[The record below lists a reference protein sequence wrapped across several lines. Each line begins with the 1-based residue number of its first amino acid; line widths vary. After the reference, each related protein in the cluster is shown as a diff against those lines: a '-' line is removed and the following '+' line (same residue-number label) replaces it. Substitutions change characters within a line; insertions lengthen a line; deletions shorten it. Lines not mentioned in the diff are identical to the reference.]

1 MALIDQLLNLIGLVL
16 WLSWH
21 GDGQPSQIRGAGT
34 LLSNLKPVETRR
46 ARRWLYP
53 FMLVVLLVARPLL
66 YAPLAPV
73 LDWTPTLAPGPVS
86 LAFRADDPKRLL
98 AFSFLSFTWCLLLFR
113 AGILLLAALGRR
125 EGDPAG
131 LSRWVRE
138 LAGRAAQW
146 PVAAVLAVP
155 VLTLTVGWV
164 IITLGLRQIGVL
176 PPDPLTVGRLLAQ
189 SLVVGLAV
197 WLPMRWLLAGLM
209 LLRLVH
215 DYVYLGEHSLW
226 EFVRSTGGRLLRPL
240 EWLPARLG
248 RFDFSPLIAAAV
260 VLAAAE
266 GLELLLIEAYRWLGR

>member
-21 GDGQPSQIRGAGT
+21 SDGQPAQIRGAGT

-53 FMLVVLLVARPLL
+53 LALVVLLAIRPLL
-66 YAPLAPV
+66 YATLAPV

-98 AFSFLSFTWCLLLFR
+98 AFSFLSFAWCLLLFR
-113 AGILLLAALGRR
+113 AGLMLLASLGRR

-138 LAGRAAQW
+138 LAGSTAQW
-146 PVAAVLAVP
+146 PLAAVLLAP
-155 VLTLTVGWV
+155 ILTMAIAW
-164 IITLGLRQIGVL
+164 IMITLGLRQIGVL
-176 PPDPLTVGRLLAQ
+176 PPEPLTIGRLLTQ
-189 SLVVGLAV
+189 SSVVGLAV
-197 WLPMRWLLAGLM
+197 WLPIRWLLATL
-209 LLRLVH
+209 LVLRLVH
-215 DYVYLGEHSLW
+215 DYVYLGDHSLW

-240 EWLPARLG
+240 EWLPARIG
-248 RFDFSPLIAAAV
+248 RFDFNPLIAA
-260 VLAAAE
+260 VLVLVTGEALKIA
-266 GLELLLIEAYRWLGR
+266 LIEAYQWLGR